1 MSRIVFTTREE
12 ELMNFLWDYGEALT
26 ANDMICKC
34 KDHSWSDNYIRVML
48 RALEKK
54 GAIELCGLEATRTQY
69 ARKFKPAIS
78 KEDFYLQYVAG
89 AGIDINAFAK
99 SAVSLAA
106 KSKEGRKDELIQKL
120 EQVIKEYRAEE
131 EKNSSLE

>member
-12 ELMNFLWDYGEALT
+12 ELMNFLWDYGEPLT
-26 ANDMICKC
+26 ANDMILNC

-54 GAIELCGLEATRTQY
+54 GALELCGLEATRTQY

-78 KEDFYLQYVAG
+78 KEEFYLQYVVG
-89 AGIDINAFAK
+89 AGVDLCALAK
-99 SAVSLAA
+99 AAVSMAA
-106 KSKEGRKDELIQKL
+106 KTKEGKKDPLIQRL
-120 EQVIKEYRAEE
+120 EEAVKEDG
-131 EKNSSLE
+131 KK

>member
-12 ELMNFLWDYGEALT
+12 ELMNFLWEYGEPLT
-26 ANDMICKC
+26 ANDMILNC

-78 KEDFYLQYVAG
+78 KEEFYLQYVVG
-89 AGIDINAFAK
+89 AGVDPCAFAK
-99 SAVSLAA
+99 AAVALAA
-106 KSKEGRKDELIQKL
+106 KSKDGKKDELIQRL
-120 EQVIKEYRAEE
+120 DQVLKEDA
-131 EKNSSLE
+131 KK